1 MGNVCLYEA
10 TGWREGKNNIL
21 RNPAGLGEAGS
32 GLPARAP
39 RTAPA
44 EPPAAPLGPSH
55 SPHVALHPFP
65 RSPIPLGSRT
75 PSGRKGGT
83 ALTAPRSC
91 LHCWHAYPR
100 LQAPDSAARLRTAS
114 RLRPTRPLRSR
125 GCASPPRPGSTA
137 PNSPATTTSSVSPS
151 ASRSGAR
158 HCLTVFMLSAEPSR
172 AEPCSSTPPRGSGRG
187 VTQPSAARPGPV
199 PRAPLPAP
207 GAVPARPLGAPQRLP
222 RGDGGDGSK
231 RGAVGRGAELAACK
245 RGVGVHPHSSSAEK
259 GCHGANKL
267 LFEWRPLRPRA
278 GKAPLCFPGLMPRE
292 ELGPTRH

>member
-1 MGNVCLYEA
+1 MGNICLYEA
-10 TGWREGKNNIL
+10 MGWREGKNNIL

-125 GCASPPRPGSTA
+125 GCASPPRPESTA

-158 HCLTVFMLSAEPSR
+158 HCLTVFTRRPAPRPPGPPPPPAGFGAGRHS
-172 AEPCSSTPPRGSGRG
+172 PPRG
-187 VTQPSAARPGPV
+187 AARPGPTCSAAR
-199 PRAPLPAP
+199 PRGGPGPAP
-207 GAVPARPLGAPQRLP
+207 RSPAAAAPRRWGGRKQKGRGGARCRVSSLQARRWGAPTQQQR
-222 RGDGGDGSK
+222 
-231 RGAVGRGAELAACK
+231 
-245 RGVGVHPHSSSAEK
+245 
-259 GCHGANKL
+259 
-267 LFEWRPLRPRA
+267 
-278 GKAPLCFPGLMPRE
+278 
-292 ELGPTRH
+292 